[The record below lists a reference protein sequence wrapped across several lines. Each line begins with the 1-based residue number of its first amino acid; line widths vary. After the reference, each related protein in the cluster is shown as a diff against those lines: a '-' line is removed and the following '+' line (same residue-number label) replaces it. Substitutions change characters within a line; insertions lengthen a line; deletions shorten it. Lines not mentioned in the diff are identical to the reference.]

1 MERPIFIVGAN
12 RSGTTLLR
20 LILNAHSRI
29 AIPEEILYFRS
40 QIHGFS
46 IDDWDT
52 AEISDTQ
59 FESIARDFIG
69 RVEIPD
75 LDKETAVLEILSRPR
90 NLRSPYQGLM
100 EYWTGTQ
107 GKVRWGEKTP
117 GNLFYAD
124 VVNEMFPDACFIHM
138 VRDPRPGVYSMERV
152 WFFPEDIIFNALS
165 RHKHM
170 TVGRTTLESS
180 VPAERIMTLRYEDL
194 VADPENVVRNICA
207 FIGEEYEPAM
217 MAYHKGAGK
226 HMRSDAA
233 ADFNASA
240 TRPITKGKNK
250 SWQDNLTRKE
260 VAAIELISRDEM
272 KEFGYEP
279 SIGSIGPTVRAKVY
293 VKTAYWR
300 LQEWKNRHNRHFTVR
315 YKMFAGLRN
324 RLKKFMPGND
334 PLADGLSP
342 QD

>member
-1 MERPIFIVGAN
+1 MNRPIFIVGAN

-40 QIHGFS
+40 QIHDFS
-46 IDDWDT
+46 IDDWDN
-52 AEISDTQ
+52 ASISDIQ
-59 FESIARDFIG
+59 FEAIVRDFVG

-75 LDKETAVLEILSRPR
+75 LDREAAITDILSRPR
-90 NLRSPYQGLM
+90 DLRSPYQGLM

-117 GNLFYAD
+117 GNLFYAN
-124 VVNEMFPDACFIHM
+124 VINEMFPDACFIHM

-170 TVGRTTLESS
+170 TVGRATLEKN
-180 VPAERIMTLRYEDL
+180 VPADRIMTLRYEDL
-194 VADPENVVRNICA
+194 VADPEGTVRTICE
-207 FIGEEYEPAM
+207 FIGEDYEPEM
-217 MAYHKGAGK
+217 MTYHKGADK

-233 ADFNASA
+233 AGFNASA
-240 TRPITKGKNK
+240 TRPITKGKNRG
-250 SWQDNLTRKE
+250 WQDNLTSAE
-260 VAAIELISRDEM
+260 VAAIELISRNEM
-272 KEFGYEP
+272 KEFGYAP
-279 SIGSIGPTVRAKVY
+279 TISFIGPWVRTKVFI
-293 VKTAYWR
+293 KTAYWK

-324 RLKKFMPGND
+324 RLKLNNPND
-334 PLADGLSP
+334 QSSDKPP
-342 QD
+342 E